1 MMMTMTAASPSPP
14 QTLSDLRTK
23 TTTHS
28 IVAAAANRRSSTITS
43 SQSRR
48 SAVAYTVEEDDGE
61 RRLRRRARN
70 LNPNELVLEPVSER
84 GGRKMRLKGSKGRR
98 GQERTVEKE
107 EPKQNRTTHKLLKV
121 IGGTAKRKQLLS
133 PADMDVRPMMEV
145 VKGATFDILQV
156 AGGCHAYL
164 QPGRWLD
171 LYSGTGS
178 VGIEAL
184 SRGCSEVHFVE
195 IDPWVVSNVLR
206 PNLEWTGFLDAS
218 VIHTIPVER
227 FLEQAEHNTGKSEPF
242 DYISVTPPYTQVD
255 YKVLMDQ
262 FSTSPLIGEDTFM
275 VVEYPIGMTL
285 LDSCGILIKIV
296 DRRFGRTNL
305 AIYGPVWAERRKK

>member
-1 MMMTMTAASPSPP
+1 MMMMMMMAASPPP
-14 QTLSDLRTK
+14 PPATLSDLRTK
-23 TTTHS
+23 VTTHS
-28 IVAAAANRRSSTITS
+28 IVAAAVNRRSSTITS
-43 SQSRR
+43 SQSRT
-48 SAVAYTVEEDDGE
+48 SAVAYTVEEEDDDN
-61 RRLRRRARN
+61 RRLRRRGRN
-70 LNPNELVLEPVSER
+70 LNPNELILEPFPER
-84 GGRKMRLKGSKGRR
+84 GGRKMRLKGSKGR
-98 GQERTVEKE
+98 QRTVEKE

-121 IGGTAKRKQLLS
+121 IGGKAKRKKLLS

-145 VKGATFDILQV
+145 VKGATFDILQA

-227 FLEQAEHNTGKSEPF
+227 FMEQSEHNTGKSEPF